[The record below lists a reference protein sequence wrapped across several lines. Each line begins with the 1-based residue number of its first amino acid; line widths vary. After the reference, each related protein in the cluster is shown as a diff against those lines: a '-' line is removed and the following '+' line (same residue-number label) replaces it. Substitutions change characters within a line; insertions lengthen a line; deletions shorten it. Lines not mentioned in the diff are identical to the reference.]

1 MKKLLLSFVVLLIIA
16 LIVVLILPS
25 EQTVTQ
31 SVVFDS
37 PIEAPTRLVSNPKK
51 WTAWWPGEK
60 INDTLF
66 VYRQTRYHI
75 TKVLL
80 NGFQATA
87 TNGKLQ
93 ATVNFNFF
101 VAGSTS
107 AQFNINAVHIF
118 SANPFIKALQYI
130 SWPGVKDSYSSFMQ
144 QVQTNFSTTEKVYG
158 FNIERQQLSYAT
170 FISLKQP
177 YDHIP
182 TVAEIDSLVTELKQ
196 YVISRQGRVMDH
208 PIMNVYPSK
217 NNGYEAMVAM
227 ATDKPL
233 PSTNRYF
240 LKNMVLGGYV
250 MVAEVKG
257 GEQLINS
264 CKQEME
270 NYVQDHRKSSPA
282 IPFQQMIT
290 NRVQVKDST
299 QWITK
304 LYYPVRE

>member
-1 MKKLLLSFVVLLIIA
+1 
-16 LIVVLILPS
+16 
-25 EQTVTQ
+25 
-31 SVVFDS
+31 
-37 PIEAPTRLVSNPKK
+37 
-51 WTAWWPGEK
+51 
-60 INDTLF
+60 
-66 VYRQTRYHI
+66 
-75 TKVLL
+75 
-80 NGFQATA
+80 
-87 TNGKLQ
+87 
-93 ATVNFNFF
+93 
-101 VAGSTS
+101 
-107 AQFNINAVHIF
+107 
-118 SANPFIKALQYI
+118 
-130 SWPGVKDSYSSFMQ
+130 
-144 QVQTNFSTTEKVYG
+144 VYG

-270 NYVQDHRKSSPA
+270 NYVQDYRKSSPA